1 MLMDVPVKLFD
12 RDVEKIK
19 VGAGAFCFFPKENL
33 DDAQIGYL
41 YEKDKTE
48 SKRWVGKEF
57 LVIGKNSVKSEP
69 IIAKLDEPSLP
80 IYTLINNE
88 RDSLERVSN
97 SFEEYKEVLNMIDN
111 TDLYRRDKITNLL
124 DELKGKVPKE
134 SMYYWENVVLSAYDY
149 YAD

>member
-12 RDVEKIK
+12 RDVEKVK

-80 IYTLINNE
+80 IYTLINNVVFKFVH
-88 RDSLERVSN
+88 RFS
-97 SFEEYKEVLNMIDN
+97 SFSYFSTAARLYNNKICARSFFSYP
-111 TDLYRRDKITNLL
+111 TDKLSDKLT
-124 DELKGKVPKE
+124 DEGEK
-134 SMYYWENVVLSAYDY
+134 M
-149 YAD
+149 

>member
-1 MLMDVPVKLFD
+1 MMEIPVKLFD

-33 DDAQIGYL
+33 EEAQVGYL

-48 SKRWVGKEF
+48 SKRWVGKQF
-57 LVIGKNSVKSEP
+57 VVIGQNSVKAEP

-88 RDSLERVSN
+88 RDSLEKVSH
-97 SFEEYKEVLNMIDN
+97 SFDEYKKVLDKIEK
-111 TDLYRRDKITNLL
+111 TDLYRRDEITNLL
-124 DELKGKVPKE
+124 GELKEIVPKD

>member
-48 SKRWVGKEF
+48 SKRWVGKEY

-134 SMYYWENVVLSAYDY
+134 SMY
-149 YAD
+149 